1 MRRISLASAAI
12 ASVLASSA
20 LAADLPAKVYTK
32 APVIPPVIYDWT
44 GFYIG
49 GNVGGSWGREHDDG
63 AVTGTSSAQVFR
75 TAGPTPVGGPTVTT
89 IGPIPLF
96 GRSDVNGVI
105 GGGQAGYNW
114 QRQNWLF
121 GLEADLQASGER
133 SNGSICTVVG
143 CPAGSAIFNTS
154 YRLDWFGTF
163 RGRVGVLVAP
173 QFLLYATGG
182 LAYGHIAA
190 NEPTVPLSW
199 GDTRAGWTVGVGGEY
214 ALGNNW
220 SVKLEYL
227 YMDLGRFGNASAT
240 ATAVTNVLNT
250 PSRGFNTV
258 TTTTTTAAFS
268 TRFTDNIVR
277 VGVNYRFGGPVVAR
291 Y

>member
-1 MRRISLASAAI
+1 MKRILGIAA
-12 ASVLASSA
+12 AVSVLASSA

-32 APVIPPVIYDWT
+32 APVVPPVIYSWT

-49 GNVGGSWGREHDDG
+49 GNIGGSWGRERDDG
-63 AVTGTSSAQVFR
+63 TLTGTRTVQVFR
-75 TAGPTPVGGPTVTT
+75 TAGPDLVSTTVT
-89 IGPIPLF
+89 PLAVLPLW

-114 QRQNWLF
+114 QMDRWLV
-121 GLEADLQASGER
+121 GLEGDLQASGER
-133 SNGSICTVVG
+133 SNGSICTAIG
-143 CPAGSAIFNTS
+143 CPIGSLLYNTS

-163 RGRVGVLVAP
+163 RGRVGLLATP

-199 GDTRAGWTVGVGGEY
+199 GSTRAGWTVGAGGEY

-220 SVKLEYL
+220 SIKLEYL
-227 YMDLGRFGNASAT
+227 YMDLGRFGGASAT
-240 ATAVTNVLNT
+240 ATTVTNALNT
-250 PSRGFNTV
+250 PGVGFNTL
-258 TTTTTTAAFS
+258 TTTTATAAFN

-277 VGVNYRFGGPVVAR
+277 VGVNYRFGGPVVAK